1 MIELINV
8 SLSGVGKK
16 KKSIICSF
24 NPKEDCVYIWQTKR
38 KLCDTLDVKMQ
49 GRERGTIE
57 VDQKD
62 LRSEL

>member
-1 MIELINV
+1 M
-8 SLSGVGKK
+8 
-16 KKSIICSF
+16 
-24 NPKEDCVYIWQTKR
+24 YIWQTKR

-62 LRSEL
+62 LRNEVIIDVCHRMLKFLSMR